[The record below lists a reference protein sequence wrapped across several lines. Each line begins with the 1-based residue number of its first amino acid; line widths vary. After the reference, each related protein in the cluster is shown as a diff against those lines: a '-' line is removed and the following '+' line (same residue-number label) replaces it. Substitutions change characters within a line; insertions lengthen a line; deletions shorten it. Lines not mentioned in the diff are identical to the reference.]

1 MNLREN
7 IKSSFINIFSH
18 PLRSL
23 LTLLGISIGVFAVV
37 TMFSSVQGIKLLI
50 KSNMEGM
57 GWNNSIT
64 IHPSSGNESRGRRF
78 RHFYYMRRKQKPL
91 TYSDFEV
98 LRKEIDYKYIYGLV
112 NDYSTFYHNEK
123 EFRISLKAT
132 NIDFFQAKTYNLVK
146 GRFFNDYEMKNAR
159 KVCIVGSGF
168 IKEYYKK
175 KDIINKKLTIGGN
188 RYKVIGILG
197 EDKLNSNGFNFNKW
211 ERQRELRSVFIPL
224 TTGAIYLRN
233 NEAVDYI
240 YMQAKNEKV
249 YNNFKNRAY
258 QTLLAEHNMAHD
270 FSFSDV
276 GDFMMKI
283 NKEIDDF
290 MKKWNITLFS
300 IASISLLVGG
310 IGLFSTLLISITERM
325 KEIGIRK
332 SIGATDFDIFV
343 LFILEAL
350 ILAILAALSGII
362 ISSIL
367 IQIIASLLK
376 TSFPIPTMGILI
388 GLGFSILIGI
398 LSGLY
403 PAIKAASL
411 DPVRAIYY
419 RE

>member
-1 MNLREN
+1 
-7 IKSSFINIFSH
+7 
-18 PLRSL
+18 
-23 LTLLGISIGVFAVV
+23 
-37 TMFSSVQGIKLLI
+37 
-50 KSNMEGM
+50 
-57 GWNNSIT
+57 
-64 IHPSSGNESRGRRF
+64 
-78 RHFYYMRRKQKPL
+78 MRRKQKPL

-211 ERQRELRSVFIPL
+211 ERLRELRSVFIPL